1 MSKIQV
7 INFLF
12 LVRFDVR
19 NQNGNKEE
27 PNNVQQITKID
38 GLCVE
43 IKNSNVQEFSVSCTI
58 SHITCILE

>member
-1 MSKIQV
+1 MINTIFDMSKIQV

-43 IKNSNVQEFSVSCTI
+43 IKKTQTFKNSVLAV
-58 SHITCILE
+58 L